1 LDSSYAHHVG
11 HEVTTITD
19 EDGRYGCQ
27 VARDPPHRQAQNSN
41 DENQGQQGVQEAAVP
56 KEAIEVL
63 GDSTKPISEPALGIV
78 GIGDE

>member
-1 LDSSYAHHVG
+1 MAATGAKLPAIHHIG
-11 HEVTTITD
+11 KPRTVTTRT
-19 EDGRYGCQ
+19 
-27 VARDPPHRQAQNSN
+27 
-41 DENQGQQGVQEAAVP
+41 QGEQGVQEAAVP